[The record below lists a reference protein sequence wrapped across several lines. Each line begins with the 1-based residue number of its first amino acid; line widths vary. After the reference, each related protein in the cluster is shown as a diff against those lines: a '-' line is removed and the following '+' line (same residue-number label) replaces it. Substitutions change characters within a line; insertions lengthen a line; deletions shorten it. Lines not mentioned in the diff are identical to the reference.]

1 MQLTLDFSLLKEK
14 VPEPAGYRHP
24 MEDFRAMA
32 IAYGVIDGN
41 DDMGVVRKICLE
53 RGLGKAGWRFLNRYG
68 EKAYAAVIP
77 ATEDDKERFDIA
89 LYFVA
94 WQCCGGLKEPL
105 AVELGERFISCL
117 FDAFI
122 LERDIDPRIARLAN
136 DHIKQLA
143 GPAER
148 ETFAHEEWVHLLIWM
163 RDEQPRFDR
172 NQWRAGWGTIRR
184 RYQKWKMANMG
195 RISWQSILPPFDQDG
210 LHVQPLTSSYEL
222 AEEGGRMKNCVGTY
236 TSQCIAGDYRLF
248 SITEAES
255 GRPLATASIQRKGDY
270 WKIDQVKGKFNRTPV
285 TRAARLG
292 RVILEKYCRE
302 EEMIAWRKRQEH
314 QQSIEALRAEHEAYL
329 CKRQD
334 LPEEFKALFSAAE
347 IEFLENRSA
356 WLSALVAGQLQPNAC
371 EQVRFIAVMKG
382 ILTPRTANEK
392 TWKRFQVLSNS

>member
-1 MQLTLDFSLLKEK
+1 MQLTLDLSLNKES
-14 VPEPAGYRHP
+14 VPEPAGYAHP
-24 MEDFRAMA
+24 LEDFRAMA
-32 IAYGVIDGN
+32 VAYGLIEDG
-41 DDMGVVRKICLE
+41 DDMGVLRKICLE

-77 ATEDDKERFDIA
+77 ATEDDKERLEIA

-94 WQCCGGLKEPL
+94 WQCCGGLQEPL
-105 AVELGERFISCL
+105 AAELGERFISCL

-122 LERDIDPRIARLAN
+122 LERHIDPRIARLAN

-143 GPAER
+143 SPAER
-148 ETFAHEEWVHLLIWM
+148 KAFAHEEWVHLLIWI

-184 RYQKWKMANMG
+184 RYQKWKMANLG

-236 TSQCIAGDYRLF
+236 TGQCIAGDYRLF
-248 SITEAES
+248 SITEVES
-255 GRPLATASIQRKGDY
+255 GRPLATASIQRKGEY
-270 WKIDQVKGKFNRTPV
+270 WKIDQIKGKFNRTPA

-302 EEMIAWRKRQEH
+302 EEMIALRKRQEH
-314 QQSIEALRAEHEAYL
+314 QQCIEALRAEHEAYL
-329 CKRQD
+329 CKREK
-334 LPEEFKALFSAAE
+334 LPEEIKGCFSAAE
-347 IEFLENRSA
+347 IEFLETKSA
-356 WLSALVAGQLQPNAC
+356 WLSALAAGELQPNAC
-371 EQVRFIAVMKG
+371 EQVRFIAVAKG
-382 ILTPRTANEK
+382 ILTPRTSQEK
-392 TWKRFQVLSNS
+392 TWKRLQVLCNS

>member
-1 MQLTLDFSLLKEK
+1 MQLTLDFSQTKES

-24 MEDFRAMA
+24 LEDFRAMA
-32 IAYGVIDGN
+32 IAYGLIDGS
-41 DDMGVVRKICLE
+41 DDMGVLRKICQE

-77 ATEDDKERFDIA
+77 ATEDGKERFEIA

-94 WQCCGGLKEPL
+94 WQCCGGLQEPL

-122 LERDIDPRIARLAN
+122 LERHIDPRIARLAN
-136 DHIKQLA
+136 DHIKQFVS
-143 GPAER
+143 PAER

-184 RYQKWKMANMG
+184 RYQKWKKANMG
-195 RISWQSILPPFDQDG
+195 RISWTSILPPFDQDG

-236 TSQCIAGDYRLF
+236 TRQCIAGDYRLF
-248 SITEAES
+248 SITEADS
-255 GRPLATASIQRKGDY
+255 GRPLATASIHRKGDY
-270 WKIDQVKGKFNRTPV
+270 WKIDQIKGKFNRTPV

-292 RVILEKYCRE
+292 RVILEKYRRE
-302 EEMIAWRKRQEH
+302 EETIAWLKRQEH
-314 QQSIEALRAEHEAYL
+314 QQCIEALRAEHQAYL

-334 LPEEFKALFSAAE
+334 LPEELKARFSAAE
-347 IEFLENRSA
+347 IEFLESKSA
-356 WLSALVAGQLQPNAC
+356 WLSALVAGDLQPNAC
-371 EQVRFIAVMKG
+371 EQVRFIAVAKR
-382 ILTPRTANEK
+382 ILTPRTAHEK
-392 TWKRFQVLSNS
+392 TWKRFQMLSNS

>member
-1 MQLTLDFSLLKEK
+1 LQLTLDFSLPKEN
-14 VPEPAGYRHP
+14 VLEPAGYRHP

-41 DDMGVVRKICLE
+41 DDMGVLRKICLE
-53 RGLGKAGWRFLNRYG
+53 RGLSKAGWRFLNRYG

-94 WQCCGGLKEPL
+94 WQCCGELKEPL

-143 GPAER
+143 SPAER
-148 ETFAHEEWVHLLIWM
+148 EAFAHEEWVHLLIWM

-184 RYQKWKMANMG
+184 SYQKWKMANMG
-195 RISWQSILPPFDQDG
+195 RISWPSILPPFDQDG
-210 LHVQPLTSSYEL
+210 LHVHPLTSSYEL

-236 TSQCIAGDYRLF
+236 TRQCIAGDYRLF
-248 SITEAES
+248 SITEADS
-255 GRPLATASIQRKGDY
+255 GRPLATASIQREGDY
-270 WKIDQVKGKFNRTPV
+270 WKIDQIKGKFNRTPV

-302 EEMIAWRKRQEH
+302 EEMIVWRKQQEH
-314 QQSIEALRAEHEAYL
+314 QQSIKALRAEHEAYL
-329 CKRQD
+329 YKREK
-334 LPEEFKALFSAAE
+334 LPEEIKGRFNAAE

-356 WLSALVAGQLQPNAC
+356 WLSALVAGELQPNAC
-371 EQVRFIAVMKG
+371 EQVRFIAVAKG
-382 ILTPRTANEK
+382 ILTPRTAQEK
-392 TWKRFQVLSNS
+392 TWKRFQLLCNS